1 MHGWMDGWIE
11 TLGSK
16 YTAMLLLWCIQI
28 KHANA
33 ATFSRPAATLITACA
48 GSWRTLQ
55 HVWCAGASTICCSMH
70 TVVPVWV
77 VACAPKCFVHSIAE
91 HSIACVYTCGVLGNP
106 RSEHSIVHVWSLCV

>member
-1 MHGWMDGWIE
+1 
-11 TLGSK
+11 
-16 YTAMLLLWCIQI
+16 
-28 KHANA
+28 
-33 ATFSRPAATLITACA
+33 
-48 GSWRTLQ
+48 
-55 HVWCAGASTICCSMH
+55 MH